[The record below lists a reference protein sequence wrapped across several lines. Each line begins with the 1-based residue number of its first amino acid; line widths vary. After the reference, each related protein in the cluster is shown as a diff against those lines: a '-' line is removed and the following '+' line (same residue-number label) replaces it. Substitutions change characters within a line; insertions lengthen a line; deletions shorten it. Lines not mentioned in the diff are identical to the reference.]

1 MNEKAQWD
9 ARVFGPEEDNSPCGR
24 TWEFIRMGVGS
35 PFIVYCTGAGVPA
48 VLRYRSS
55 VSLRSPFVPT
65 SLLLNP
71 AHCRCVIGSP
81 KLDSLGYSGSE
92 PAFRAA
98 PHAKDTQTPGRMQS
112 AQLKF
117 NTEETGGLFFFLRFC
132 FIFQKKHFPNIAQ
145 KMSMRKQLFIIYL
158 KF

>member
-1 MNEKAQWD
+1 MNEKARWD

-65 SLLLNP
+65 RLVLNP
-71 AHCRCVIGSP
+71 AHSRCIIGSP
-81 KLDSLGYSGSE
+81 KLDLLGYSGSE

-117 NTEETGGLFFFLRFC
+117 NTAEKGGLFFLTLLFYFS
-132 FIFQKKHFPNIAQ
+132 KEAFPEYCTENVYD
-145 KMSMRKQLFIIYL
+145 KTIIHYL
-158 KF
+158 S